1 VGLNPRAVIFD
12 MDGLLLDSEPVY
24 RVTWQNAAAELGC
37 PIDDEFYARFV
48 GRGNDE
54 AERLLAQRFGDAL
67 PLDEF
72 RKRWHRDW
80 DERLAASPLARKPG
94 AIELLDFLD
103 ERRIPK
109 ALATS
114 SPRDLALRCL
124 GDLAARFDA
133 LAFGDE
139 VEHSKPAPDLFLLA
153 SQRLGIAPVDCLV
166 LEDSEA
172 GVRAAR
178 AAGMEVI
185 MIPDLV
191 PPSEE
196 IAAMAACVCT
206 SLHDLTVWKNL
217 RALLPNSSQNE
228 SAPPRRGA
236 WIDAGKND

>member
-1 VGLNPRAVIFD
+1 MGLNPRAVIFD
-12 MDGLLLDSEPVY
+12 MDGLLLDSEPLY
-24 RVTWQNAAAELGC
+24 RVTWQTAAADLGC
-37 PIDDEFYARFV
+37 PIDDELYERFV

-54 AERLLAQRFGDAL
+54 SERLLAERFGDAL

-72 RKRWHRDW
+72 RKRWRRDW

-94 AIELLDFLD
+94 AMELLVLL
-103 ERRIPK
+103 ENRGILK

-114 SPRDLALRCL
+114 SPRVLALRCL
-124 GDLAARFDA
+124 GELAARFAA

-153 SQRLGIAPVDCLV
+153 SQRLGIAPADCLV

-178 AAGMEVI
+178 AAGMDVI
-185 MIPDLV
+185 MVPDLV

-196 IAAMAACVCT
+196 VASMATRVCE
-206 SLHDLTVWKNL
+206 SLHDVIAIVDNVRKTQ
-217 RALLPNSSQNE
+217 RS
-228 SAPPRRGA
+228 
-236 WIDAGKND
+236 